1 MHAATIA
8 DRHGRP
14 EMTAI
19 RHAASF
25 ARMDSHFDPGLFRP
39 ALIILAAAAVVIPL
53 FHRLRLSPVLGFMLV
68 GIAVGPFGIA
78 SFAGRFPL
86 LRALTLSDPHI
97 IAPTAE
103 LGISLLMFM
112 IGLELSLER
121 LRVMRRLVFGLGLLQ
136 FLLCGA
142 AIAGIARALGAS
154 VEAAAVAGAGL
165 AMSSTAVVL
174 QVLSQE
180 KRVGGPL
187 GRVALAILLF
197 QDLAAVPVLFVISLL
212 GENTAAS
219 GFAWTVVQAVAVM
232 LGLIV
237 AGRVLLR
244 PLFRSVA
251 RTGSPELF
259 VAACLLVVL
268 ATGLATMAVRLPMEL
283 GSLIAG
289 LLLAETEF
297 RRQIELTID
306 PFKGLLV
313 GVFLISVGMS
323 LDLRHILADAP
334 KLLAAGTALVAVK
347 LVLIAGLTR
356 AFGLRWGTGIQA
368 GLLLGAGG
376 EFGFVIFGLAG
387 AEHVIGPEAGHF
399 PLLLTAVTMA
409 CIPLLSSLGRA
420 AARRVPAAPAPV
432 MDPGLLD
439 AIAADPTPR
448 VILAGFG
455 RVGETVAQML
465 DVHGQPYVAVDK
477 DPDRVAA
484 VRRTR
489 PGVFWGDLT
498 REDLLHRLHIDTA
511 RALVVTM
518 SDHAAIDR
526 LVAVARALR
535 PDLLI
540 VARARDAGHAAR
552 LYRIG
557 ATDAVP
563 ETIEAS
569 LQLSEAVLVDLG
581 VPMGPVIAT
590 IHEKRAAM
598 QAEIR
603 AMTPG
608 AEVKP
613 LGRRRLRDMLPR
625 GR

>member
-1 MHAATIA
+1 M
-8 DRHGRP
+8 
-14 EMTAI
+14 E
-19 RHAASF
+19 
-25 ARMDSHFDPGLFRP
+25 SHFDPGLFKP

-68 GIAVGPFGIA
+68 GVAVGPFGLA
-78 SFAGRFPL
+78 TFDGRIPWL
-86 LRALTLSDPHI
+86 HALTLSRPET
-97 IAPTAE
+97 IAPIAE
-103 LGISLLMFM
+103 LGISMLMFM

-136 FLLCGA
+136 FLLCGV
-142 AIAGIARALGAS
+142 AIAAIARALGAS
-154 VEAAAVAGAGL
+154 IEVAAVAGAAL
-165 AMSSTAVVL
+165 SMSSTAVVL
-174 QVLSQE
+174 QVLSHE
-180 KRVGGPL
+180 KRLGGVL
-187 GRVALAILLF
+187 GRVVLAILLF
-197 QDLAAVPVLFVISLL
+197 QDIAAVPVLFVISLL
-212 GENTAAS
+212 GVNTAGG
-219 GFAWTVVQAVAVM
+219 GFAWIVGQAIAMV
-232 LGLIV
+232 LGLVV
-237 AGRVLLR
+237 AGRVVLR

-268 ATGLATMAVRLPMEL
+268 ATGLATAAVRLPMEL

-297 RRQIELTID
+297 RRQIEVTID

-323 LDLRHILADAP
+323 LDLGHILADAP
-334 KLLAAGTALVAVK
+334 LLLAAGAALVVVK
-347 LVLIAGLTR
+347 LLLIAGLTR
-356 AFGLRWGTGIQA
+356 CFGLRWGTGGQA

-376 EFGFVIFGLAG
+376 EFGFVIFGLG
-387 AEHVIGPEAGHF
+387 RSEHVIAPGAARF

-420 AARRVPAAPAPV
+420 IARRTPRPASPV
-432 MDPGLLD
+432 MDPALLD
-439 AIAADPTPR
+439 AIAADATAR
-448 VILAGFG
+448 VIIAGFG
-455 RVGETVAQML
+455 RVGETVASML
-465 DVHGQPYVAVDK
+465 DVHRVPFVAMDN
-477 DPDRVAA
+477 DPDRVAE

-489 PGVFWGDLT
+489 PSVFWGDLA
-498 REDLLHRLHIDTA
+498 REEMLHRLHIDTA

-518 SDHAAIDR
+518 SDHAASDR

-540 VARARDAGHAAR
+540 VVRARDARHAAH
-552 LYRIG
+552 LYQIG

-590 IHEKRAAM
+590 IHEKRAAI

-603 AMTPG
+603 TMTPG
-608 AEVKP
+608 AEVRP